1 MASMLSAHKDYFDF
15 VKSIG
20 ESKSKQE
27 EDRII
32 TEEVVHLKKA
42 FQAQQIPKKKL
53 KELVIRSLYVEMLGQ
68 DASFAYIKA
77 VELCASTSISQ
88 KRVGYLAATLCFSPT
103 HEFRF
108 MLVNQFQRDMA
119 STSMLENCA
128 ALIAVTKLVTED
140 MIPAVI
146 SCVINL
152 LKHDSEF
159 VRKRAVSALHRFY
172 QMDKH
177 VVLDHTDKIRR
188 ALCDKDPSVMA
199 ATLPLFQAIIQDDP
213 MTYKDLV
220 PSFVVILKQIVDHR
234 LPREYDYH
242 RIPSP
247 WIQMSLL
254 RILALLG
261 RGDQASSEGMYEVL
275 IEVMKRA
282 DTGIN
287 VGYAIVYEC
296 IKTVTTIY
304 PNTVLMD
311 AAATAIS
318 RFIRSE
324 SHNLKYIGIKGLAA
338 IVKDHPR
345 YAADHQLAVI
355 DCLEDPDETL
365 KRKTLDLLFRMTNAI
380 NVEFIVNKLV
390 SFLGSSGDDHFRSD
404 LVQQITQCAER
415 FAPSNTWY
423 VQTIIK
429 VFELAG
435 DKVKASVAQTLTQL
449 IAEGAEIDEDDD
461 DVAGA
466 KDDELRTEA
475 VEHFLDLLDKP
486 KIPAILAQT
495 MAWVLGEYGY
505 LSPTCSKEVIMD
517 KLCHLA
523 QQSLEPE
530 TKAHVFTAISKLIAQ
545 AGTCPSRV
553 LQTIQLYAQSK
564 SLDVQQR
571 CLEILALLQQ
581 SETMVEV
588 LPVDASCEDIDVD
601 ESLSF
606 LHQYVATALQHGAKA
621 YDPPAD
627 FLAMLNDDD
636 HDKKSTLNITPYAA
650 PKIPVATSGMMG
662 GSGGGV
668 GGGAG
673 PSSSAPAA
681 TAAATAAIGANGLP
695 GAPALGG
702 IPTASNIAAQQGN
715 QLINTRGN
723 NQVWGRKP
731 EPPPPAPVVAAA
743 AAAAAPT
750 PTPVTPTA
758 PAATSS
764 SPLPAAHHATISN
777 DPTPPPPPQP
787 RVLTEKEKMAM
798 ALFGGVG
805 GASSAPAAGSRRR
818 STATASASSSAVTSP
833 APAPSAAPV
842 FGAAPS
848 SSSGS
853 AGADL
858 FADMHTVSTSSS
870 SSNGAAAAAPAPA
883 PAASLGLMD
892 DLLGMDAGLS
902 APPVHVSPAA
912 AAPAH
917 HHHHAM
923 AAASSSSHDLDLL
936 SMGSPSGGLSASSSA
951 PAADAHNIMPF
962 AINTAEF
969 GRRWGSTPVEAKQSI
984 PVAHFPRLDLEA
996 LRRAMPSTYHHV
1008 ESIPQTQESIFAA
1021 TVTNL
1026 GAVVLIHAKIQAAR
1040 RCVDLIV
1047 KSTAAEI
1054 PPREVQQVA
1063 QAFAQFRG

>member
-1 MASMLSAHKDYFDF
+1 
-15 VKSIG
+15 
-20 ESKSKQE
+20 
-27 EDRII
+27 
-32 TEEVVHLKKA
+32 
-42 FQAQQIPKKKL
+42 
-53 KELVIRSLYVEMLGQ
+53 
-68 DASFAYIKA
+68 
-77 VELCASTSISQ
+77 
-88 KRVGYLAATLCFSPT
+88 
-103 HEFRF
+103 
-108 MLVNQFQRDMA
+108 
-119 STSMLENCA
+119 
-128 ALIAVTKLVTED
+128 
-140 MIPAVI
+140 
-146 SCVINL
+146 
-152 LKHDSEF
+152 
-159 VRKRAVSALHRFY
+159 
-172 QMDKH
+172 
-177 VVLDHTDKIRR
+177 
-188 ALCDKDPSVMA
+188 
-199 ATLPLFQAIIQDDP
+199 
-213 MTYKDLV
+213 
-220 PSFVVILKQIVDHR
+220 
-234 LPREYDYH
+234 
-242 RIPSP
+242 
-247 WIQMSLL
+247 
-254 RILALLG
+254 
-261 RGDQASSEGMYEVL
+261 
-275 IEVMKRA
+275 
-282 DTGIN
+282 
-287 VGYAIVYEC
+287 
-296 IKTVTTIY
+296 
-304 PNTVLMD
+304 
-311 AAATAIS
+311 
-318 RFIRSE
+318 
-324 SHNLKYIGIKGLAA
+324 
-338 IVKDHPR
+338 
-345 YAADHQLAVI
+345 
-355 DCLEDPDETL
+355 
-365 KRKTLDLLFRMTNAI
+365 MTNAI

-517 KLCHLA
+517 KLCQLA

-627 FLAMLNDDD
+627 FIAMLNDDD
-636 HDKKSTLNITPYAA
+636 HDKKATLNITPYAA
-650 PKIPVATSGMMG
+650 PKIPVATSGMVGGG
-662 GSGGGV
+662 GSG

-673 PSSSAPAA
+673 PSSSAPAT
-681 TAAATAAIGANGLP
+681 TAASSAAIGANGLP

-743 AAAAAPT
+743 AAPT
-750 PTPVTPTA
+750 PTPAPVTPTA
-758 PAATSS
+758 PAATSSSSSS

-818 STATASASSSAVTSP
+818 STATASASNSAVTSP
-833 APAPSAAPV
+833 APAPSAAPA

-848 SSSGS
+848 SSSSGAG

-883 PAASLGLMD
+883 ASLGLMD
-892 DLLGMDAGLS
+892 DLLGMDAGVS
-902 APPVHVSPAA
+902 APPVHVAPAAPAA

-936 SMGSPSGGLSASSSA
+936 SMGTPAFAPQPSPHYAQPAAYAPSSSGTNGSSSSNPITDVFAALDLSGGLSASSSA

>member
-1 MASMLSAHKDYFDF
+1 
-15 VKSIG
+15 
-20 ESKSKQE
+20 
-27 EDRII
+27 
-32 TEEVVHLKKA
+32 
-42 FQAQQIPKKKL
+42 
-53 KELVIRSLYVEMLGQ
+53 
-68 DASFAYIKA
+68 
-77 VELCASTSISQ
+77 
-88 KRVGYLAATLCFSPT
+88 
-103 HEFRF
+103 
-108 MLVNQFQRDMA
+108 
-119 STSMLENCA
+119 
-128 ALIAVTKLVTED
+128 
-140 MIPAVI
+140 
-146 SCVINL
+146 
-152 LKHDSEF
+152 
-159 VRKRAVSALHRFY
+159 
-172 QMDKH
+172 
-177 VVLDHTDKIRR
+177 
-188 ALCDKDPSVMA
+188 
-199 ATLPLFQAIIQDDP
+199 
-213 MTYKDLV
+213 
-220 PSFVVILKQIVDHR
+220 
-234 LPREYDYH
+234 
-242 RIPSP
+242 
-247 WIQMSLL
+247 
-254 RILALLG
+254 
-261 RGDQASSEGMYEVL
+261 
-275 IEVMKRA
+275 
-282 DTGIN
+282 
-287 VGYAIVYEC
+287 
-296 IKTVTTIY
+296 
-304 PNTVLMD
+304 
-311 AAATAIS
+311 
-318 RFIRSE
+318 
-324 SHNLKYIGIKGLAA
+324 
-338 IVKDHPR
+338 
-345 YAADHQLAVI
+345 
-355 DCLEDPDETL
+355 
-365 KRKTLDLLFRMTNAI
+365 MTNAI

-681 TAAATAAIGANGLP
+681 TAAATTAIGANGLP

-743 AAAAAPT
+743 AAAAVPT

-848 SSSGS
+848 SSS

-936 SMGSPSGGLSASSSA
+936 SMGSPSFAPQPSPHFAQPAAYAPSSSSGISGNSGSSNPITDVFAALDLSGGLSASSSA

>member
-1 MASMLSAHKDYFDF
+1 
-15 VKSIG
+15 
-20 ESKSKQE
+20 
-27 EDRII
+27 
-32 TEEVVHLKKA
+32 
-42 FQAQQIPKKKL
+42 
-53 KELVIRSLYVEMLGQ
+53 
-68 DASFAYIKA
+68 
-77 VELCASTSISQ
+77 
-88 KRVGYLAATLCFSPT
+88 
-103 HEFRF
+103 
-108 MLVNQFQRDMA
+108 
-119 STSMLENCA
+119 
-128 ALIAVTKLVTED
+128 
-140 MIPAVI
+140 
-146 SCVINL
+146 
-152 LKHDSEF
+152 
-159 VRKRAVSALHRFY
+159 
-172 QMDKH
+172 
-177 VVLDHTDKIRR
+177 
-188 ALCDKDPSVMA
+188 
-199 ATLPLFQAIIQDDP
+199 
-213 MTYKDLV
+213 
-220 PSFVVILKQIVDHR
+220 
-234 LPREYDYH
+234 
-242 RIPSP
+242 
-247 WIQMSLL
+247 
-254 RILALLG
+254 
-261 RGDQASSEGMYEVL
+261 
-275 IEVMKRA
+275 
-282 DTGIN
+282 
-287 VGYAIVYEC
+287 
-296 IKTVTTIY
+296 
-304 PNTVLMD
+304 
-311 AAATAIS
+311 
-318 RFIRSE
+318 
-324 SHNLKYIGIKGLAA
+324 
-338 IVKDHPR
+338 
-345 YAADHQLAVI
+345 
-355 DCLEDPDETL
+355 
-365 KRKTLDLLFRMTNAI
+365 MTNAI

-743 AAAAAPT
+743 AAAAVPT

-848 SSSGS
+848 SSSSSS

-917 HHHHAM
+917 HHHHHAM

-936 SMGSPSGGLSASSSA
+936 SMGSPSFAPQPAPHFAQPAAYAPSSSSGISGNSGSSNPITDVFAALDLSGGLSASSSA

>member
-1 MASMLSAHKDYFDF
+1 
-15 VKSIG
+15 
-20 ESKSKQE
+20 
-27 EDRII
+27 
-32 TEEVVHLKKA
+32 
-42 FQAQQIPKKKL
+42 
-53 KELVIRSLYVEMLGQ
+53 
-68 DASFAYIKA
+68 
-77 VELCASTSISQ
+77 
-88 KRVGYLAATLCFSPT
+88 
-103 HEFRF
+103 
-108 MLVNQFQRDMA
+108 
-119 STSMLENCA
+119 
-128 ALIAVTKLVTED
+128 
-140 MIPAVI
+140 
-146 SCVINL
+146 
-152 LKHDSEF
+152 
-159 VRKRAVSALHRFY
+159 
-172 QMDKH
+172 
-177 VVLDHTDKIRR
+177 
-188 ALCDKDPSVMA
+188 
-199 ATLPLFQAIIQDDP
+199 
-213 MTYKDLV
+213 
-220 PSFVVILKQIVDHR
+220 
-234 LPREYDYH
+234 
-242 RIPSP
+242 
-247 WIQMSLL
+247 
-254 RILALLG
+254 
-261 RGDQASSEGMYEVL
+261 
-275 IEVMKRA
+275 
-282 DTGIN
+282 
-287 VGYAIVYEC
+287 
-296 IKTVTTIY
+296 
-304 PNTVLMD
+304 
-311 AAATAIS
+311 
-318 RFIRSE
+318 
-324 SHNLKYIGIKGLAA
+324 
-338 IVKDHPR
+338 
-345 YAADHQLAVI
+345 
-355 DCLEDPDETL
+355 
-365 KRKTLDLLFRMTNAI
+365 MTNAI

-517 KLCHLA
+517 KLCQLA

-627 FLAMLNDDD
+627 FIAMLNDDD
-636 HDKKSTLNITPYAA
+636 HDKKATLNITPYAA
-650 PKIPVATSGMMG
+650 PKIPVATSGMVGGG
-662 GSGGGV
+662 GSGGG
-668 GGGAG
+668 AG
-673 PSSSAPAA
+673 SSSSAPAA
-681 TAAATAAIGANGLP
+681 TAASSAAIGANGLP

-743 AAAAAPT
+743 AAAPT
-750 PTPVTPTA
+750 PTPAPVTPTA
-758 PAATSS
+758 PAATSSSSSS

-818 STATASASSSAVTSP
+818 STATASASNSAVTSP
-833 APAPSAAPV
+833 APAPSAAPA

-848 SSSGS
+848 SSSG

-883 PAASLGLMD
+883 ASLGLMD

-902 APPVHVSPAA
+902 APPVHVAPAAPAA

-936 SMGSPSGGLSASSSA
+936 SMGTPAFAPQPSPHYAQPAAYAPSSSGTNGSSSSNPITDVFAALDLSGGLSASSSA